1 MKQLI
6 SVLMVTLI
14 SVGSWAQDN
23 RLVLLDGTP
32 VKLRTTEN
40 LSSHDAVKGGDV
52 SFEIT
57 EDVYVNNTLVATK
70 GSSAIGTITDAEHK
84 KTMGRGGKLDI
95 TINYM
100 RLLNGEK
107 AQLRGS
113 REGKAGGHTGAM
125 VGAMVVTSLVIWPA
139 APLFL
144 FMHGKDINIPRGTA
158 IMAYVDGDFEIGRAK
173 ARTISVLQQPAQEEV
188 QVPAATVPTQV
199 TTATP
204 ASTPVLVQTVMP
216 AQTGFV
222 PEGEGVSLG
231 EAARIA
237 KQRTACLRLAADN
250 PSITCK

>member
-1 MKQLI
+1 M
-6 SVLMVTLI
+6 
-14 SVGSWAQDN
+14 A
-23 RLVLLDGTP
+23 
-32 VKLRTTEN
+32 
-40 LSSHDAVKGGDV
+40 
-52 SFEIT
+52 
-57 EDVYVNNTLVATK
+57 
-70 GSSAIGTITDAEHK
+70 ITDAEHK

-158 IMAYVDGDFEIGRAK
+158 ITAYVDGDSQIGRTK
-173 ARTISVLQQPAQEEV
+173 DRTITILQQPAQES
-188 QVPAATVPTQV
+188 VPVPSATVPVPAITV
-199 TTATP
+199 TPTP
-204 ASTPVLVQTVMP
+204 TPVLVQTAMP

-222 PEGEGVSLG
+222 AVGDGVSLA
-231 EAARIA
+231 EAARIN
-237 KQRTACLRLAADN
+237 KQRGACLRLAEDN
-250 PSITCK
+250 PSIQCK